1 MTFARLVRSD
11 HDSCAGGRARPEN
24 PAVAVPTALA
34 ARPARRLA
42 AALVMLAAPFAVLA
56 QSPAASQAAT
66 AGAYPVRPITIIV
79 GSSAGSTTDG
89 LARAIGQEITA
100 ATKVPVIVDNK
111 AGASGGI
118 AAQSVARAPAD
129 GYTLFITT
137 NTTQAANPHLFRKL
151 AYDPVKDFAP
161 VGALVK
167 GYLLLVTN
175 PRLTARNV
183 TELAATA
190 KKQQLTFGAGS
201 SSARVAS
208 ELFQQMTHTQLT
220 YVPYKANPAAIIDL
234 VGGQIDLMIVDLTTS
249 LPQVKAGKLKALG
262 VSSPKRSPLVPDVP
276 TIAEAGL
283 PGYEISYW
291 NAVYAPAGT
300 PAPILDRINALMQKA
315 MTAEP
320 VRRFVE
326 QNGMEPF
333 TSTPAELASFQ
344 AAEYKRWG
352 AVIKTAG
359 IQPE

>member
-1 MTFARLVRSD
+1 MNRTDRFQ
-11 HDSCAGGRARPEN
+11 
-24 PAVAVPTALA
+24 
-34 ARPARRLA
+34 PARRRASLA
-42 AALVMLAAPFAVLA
+42 FAGAAVFACFAPSASFSALA
-56 QSPAASQAAT
+56 QGEAFPSRA
-66 AGAYPVRPITIIV
+66 ITLVV
-79 GSSAGSTTDG
+79 GSSPGSTTDG
-89 LARAIGQEITA
+89 LARALGAEITA
-100 ATKVPVIVDNK
+100 ATKVPVIVENK

-118 AAQSVARAPAD
+118 AAQAVARSAAD

-137 NTTQAANPHLFRKL
+137 NTTQAANPHLYRKL
-151 AYDPVKDFAP
+151 PYDPVKDFAP
-161 VGALVK
+161 VTGLGKGGQVMVVK
-167 GYLLLVTN
+167 ADGPYKTVADVI
-175 PRLTARNV
+175 AR
-183 TELAATA
+183 A
-190 KKQQLTFGAGS
+190 KREPGKVSFGSGSASSRVAGEQFQQLS
-201 SSARVAS
+201 
-208 ELFQQMTHTQLT
+208 HTQLLH
-220 YVPYKANPAAIIDL
+220 VPYKANPQAMVDL
-234 VGGQIDLMIVDLTTS
+234 VGGQVDLMIVDLTTS

-262 VSSPKRSPLVPDVP
+262 VSSPRRSPLVPDLP

-300 PAPILDRINALMQKA
+300 PAAVVERINALMQKA

-320 VRRFVE
+320 VKRFVE